1 MKRTIERGRR
11 FFTMSTLSTAA
22 WAAHNLGISA
32 SLGGLLFGKA
42 ALNPSLSVIDSK
54 PDRGK
59 ILNAAWNRYNAV
71 NIVSFGTAA
80 ATWFVGR
87 AGLSGGE
94 IDEESRNLVLAK
106 DVLFGAAA
114 LTGLASTIRG
124 YQLSRQAPGGAT
136 PIESGTTPADDTPEA
151 AARLLRTVNVL
162 GNVNIVLVGAIGVIT
177 TILSMKAAESTRWS
191 AVSRFLP

>member
-1 MKRTIERGRR
+1 
-11 FFTMSTLSTAA
+11 MSTLSTAA
-22 WAAHNLGISA
+22 WAAHNLGIGA
-32 SLGGLLFGKA
+32 SLGGLLFGKT

-54 PDRGK
+54 PERGK

-80 ATWFVGR
+80 ATWFGGR

-114 LTGLASTIRG
+114 LTGLASTIAGFR
-124 YQLSRQAPGGAT
+124 LSRQAPGGAT
-136 PIESGTTPADDTPEA
+136 PIESGTTPANDTPEA
-151 AARLLRTVNVL
+151 AARLLRMVNVL
-162 GNVNIVLVGAIGVIT
+162 GNGNIVLVGAIGFIT

-191 AVSRFLP
+191 AVSRLLP

>member
-54 PDRGK
+54 PERGK

-80 ATWFVGR
+80 ATWLSVGL
-87 AGLSGGE
+87 G
-94 IDEESRNLVLAK
+94 SR
-106 DVLFGAAA
+106 
-114 LTGLASTIRG
+114 
-124 YQLSRQAPGGAT
+124 
-136 PIESGTTPADDTPEA
+136 
-151 AARLLRTVNVL
+151 AARSTKRAATSFSPRMSCLLPR
-162 GNVNIVLVGAIGVIT
+162 
-177 TILSMKAAESTRWS
+177 
-191 AVSRFLP
+191 P

>member
-1 MKRTIERGRR
+1 
-11 FFTMSTLSTAA
+11 MSTLCTVA
-22 WAAHNLGISA
+22 WAAHNLGIGA
-32 SLGGLLFGKA
+32 SFGGLLFGKA
-42 ALNPSLSVIDSK
+42 ALNPTLSVLDSNLE
-54 PDRGK
+54 RGK
-59 ILNAAWNRYNAV
+59 ILNAAWNRYNVV
-71 NIVSFGTAA
+71 NVVSFGTAA

-94 IDEESRNLVLAK
+94 IDEDTRNLVLAK

-114 LTGLASTIRG
+114 LTGLASAIG
-124 YQLSRQAPGGAT
+124 GFQLSRQAPEGAT

-151 AARLLRTVNVL
+151 AARLLRMVNVL

-177 TILSMKAAESTRWS
+177 TILSMKAAKSTRWS